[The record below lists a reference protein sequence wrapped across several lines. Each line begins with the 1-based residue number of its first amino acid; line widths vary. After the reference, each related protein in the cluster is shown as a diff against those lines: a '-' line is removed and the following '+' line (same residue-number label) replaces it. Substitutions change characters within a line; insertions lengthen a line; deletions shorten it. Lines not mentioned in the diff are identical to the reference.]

1 MELRH
6 LRYFIAVAEE
16 LNFSKAALRLYTA
29 QPSLSQQIK
38 DLEEEIGVKLFHRTK
53 RKVELTEEGAVFLEQ
68 ARLTIAQADRAV
80 HLTQQAHLSKQRI
93 LKIGFLTAAEIRI
106 FPTILP
112 SFRVQY
118 PHFKIEFSLLGD
130 AEQHQALKNAEL
142 DIIFTRQ
149 KVNHKTVVDQVIFK
163 DELSLILPKNHPLA
177 QRETIPL
184 EALKTLDFIMPTS
197 PTFLIMNQV
206 VHEFTQSHQIN
217 LNVQKYAKTIIDSLT
232 LINSGEGCS
241 ILPKYVDPFGSLPN
255 VTVRPFDV
263 ELPTLDIVMSYRQDD
278 TSTALKSFL
287 TMLNSILDQHT
298 L

>member
-16 LNFSKAALRLYTA
+16 LNFSRAALRLYTA

-38 DLEEEIGVKLFHRTK
+38 DLEEEIGVKLFNRTK
-53 RKVELTEEGAVFLEQ
+53 RKVELTEEGNVFLEQ

-80 HLTQQAHLSKQRI
+80 QLTQQAHLSKQRI

-118 PHFKIEFSLLGD
+118 PHFKIEFALLGD
-130 AEQHQALKNAEL
+130 AEQHQALKKSEL

-149 KVNHKTVVDQVIFK
+149 KVNHKSVIDQVIFK

-177 QRETIPL
+177 QLETIPL
-184 EALKTLDFIMPTS
+184 KALETVDFIMPTS

-206 VHEFTQSHQIN
+206 VHEFTQQHQIQ
-217 LNVQKYAKTIIDSLT
+217 LNVQQYAKTIIDSLT
-232 LINSGEGCS
+232 LINSGTGCS
-241 ILPKYVDPFGSLPN
+241 ILPKYVDPFSSLPN
-255 VTVRPFDV
+255 VTIRPFDTD
-263 ELPTLDIVMSYRQDD
+263 LPTLDIVMSYRQDD
-278 TSTALKSFL
+278 TSTALKCFL
-287 TMLNSILDQHT
+287 DMLNSILDQHT